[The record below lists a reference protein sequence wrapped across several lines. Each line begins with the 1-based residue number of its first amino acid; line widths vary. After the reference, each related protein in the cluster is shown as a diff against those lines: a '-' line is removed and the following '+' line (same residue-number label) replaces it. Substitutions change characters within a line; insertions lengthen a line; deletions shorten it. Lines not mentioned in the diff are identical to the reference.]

1 GRGESGGRGPAGRTA
16 PPRGGAVFFG
26 PACGGGFRSASRPR
40 RAGPAALKPGVDAGE
55 ARPARGLSPPPPESP
70 RKLPLLPLSSREDDV
85 MSKVLI
91 IGAGGVGQVV
101 AHKVSQNPGVFS
113 SAVLASRT
121 KSKCDAIAA
130 QIAKRRDYPL
140 ETAQVDA
147 DNPRE

>member
-1 GRGESGGRGPAGRTA
+1 SGASGRIAPGPRFLSFRPPFLLSG
-16 PPRGGAVFFG
+16 
-26 PACGGGFRSASRPR
+26 AS
-40 RAGPAALKPGVDAGE
+40 
-55 ARPARGLSPPPPESP
+55 
-70 RKLPLLPLSSREDDV
+70 

-101 AHKVSQNPGVFS
+101 AHKVSQLPEVFS
-113 SAVLASRT
+113 GAVLASRT

-147 DNPRE
+147 DDPRQLAELIRKVQPKLVMNIALPYQDLSIMDACLETGVDYLDTANYEPP